1 MHRITPIARVL
12 LGLTFLVF
20 SLNYFIH
27 FLPDPKG
34 MPAPAMAFA
43 GAFASTGLLT
53 FIKVIE
59 VAAALA
65 LLSNRFVP
73 LALTVLA
80 PIVVGIAGFH
90 FSLAPSGAP
99 LAIGLI
105 ALELVLAWS
114 YRHAFAPLFQTG
126 HSNADAWRSAPSSAP

>member
-1 MHRITPIARVL
+1 MHRITPIARIL

-20 SLNYFIH
+20 SLNYFIP
-27 FLPDPKG
+27 FLPEPKG
-34 MPAPAMAFA
+34 VPAAAMAFA

-53 FIKVIE
+53 FIKVVE

-65 LLSNRFVP
+65 LLSNRLVP

-80 PIVVGIAGFH
+80 PIIVGIAGFH

-99 LAIGLI
+99 LAIGLL
-105 ALELVLAWS
+105 ALELGLAWS
-114 YRHAFAPLFQTG
+114 YRHAFAPLFHTP
-126 HSNADAWRSAPSSAP
+126 HSNADARRLEPSSSP